1 MPSLNAARTS
11 LSVNRFFHR
20 VFAIGESSSRHPTR
34 AVPGRTR
41 LLRVAGGR
49 VDYCTA
55 EEVMAE
61 KKRRRGVAWGVFGH
75 PTTSS
80 LFYYWIPY
88 QKPNGGRYV
97 RSGTECLFIDPEV
110 EHSVV
115 EAKYLRVVFKR
126 HNRIRNEK
134 CDVTHPPILHPV
146 TSPPEKAGAGV
157 TGRRAGKLP
166 TCSLAA
172 KNQPRRM
179 AWDY

>member
-75 PTTSS
+75 TTTSS

-88 QKPNGGRYV
+88 QTRNGGRSV
-97 RSGTECLFIDPEV
+97 RSGTEGRGSDPEG
-110 EHSVV
+110 EHAGV
-115 EAKYLRVVFKR
+115 EAKERRVLFKL
-126 HNRIRNEK
+126 HNRMRNEK
-134 CDVTHPPILHPV
+134 GYFNHPPILH
-146 TSPPEKAGAGV
+146 
-157 TGRRAGKLP
+157 
-166 TCSLAA
+166 
-172 KNQPRRM
+172 
-179 AWDY
+179 

>member
-61 KKRRRGVAWGVFGH
+61 KKPHSQFRCGLFLAVVL
-75 PTTSS
+75 PS
-80 LFYYWIPY
+80 LVKALG
-88 QKPNGGRYV
+88 Q
-97 RSGTECLFIDPEV
+97 D
-110 EHSVV
+110 
-115 EAKYLRVVFKR
+115 A
-126 HNRIRNEK
+126 IRNPK
-134 CDVTHPPILHPV
+134 
-146 TSPPEKAGAGV
+146 
-157 TGRRAGKLP
+157 
-166 TCSLAA
+166 AA
-172 KNQPRRM
+172 KVAHVIMLN
-179 AWDY
+179 